1 MKKSLFEVAQMDCGA
16 EENLVRL
23 QLQNVDTVR
32 NLDFDLPARK
42 VIVYH
47 EGNLDSIKQALY
59 HLNLGSRLLSTEQTE
74 EMDTGDST
82 MQRNL
87 LWTVLLINFA
97 FFVIEVLFGLISG
110 SMGLVADSLDML
122 ADAIVYGLSLI
133 AVGAALTRQQTIA
146 KLSGYFQ
153 LSLAVLGLLE
163 VVRRFIDRE
172 MLPDFRTMIVVSLL
186 ALVANGVC
194 LYLLQRSK
202 SQEVHMQATMI
213 FTSNDVIINLGV
225 ITAGLLVNWLNSGI
239 PDLVIGAIVF
249 IIVTRGAFRILRLA
263 R

>member
-47 EGNLDSIKQALY
+47 EGNLDSIQQALH
-59 HLNLGSRLLSTEQTE
+59 HLNLGSRLLSTEQTA
-74 EMDTGDST
+74 EMDIGDST
-82 MQRNL
+82 TQRNL

-133 AVGAALTRQQTIA
+133 AVGAVLTRKQTIA

-163 VVRRFIDRE
+163 VVRRFIGQE

-194 LYLLQRSK
+194 LYLLQRSQ

-239 PDLVIGAIVF
+239 PDLIIGAIVF